1 MPLNA
6 YTRRAGADRRC
17 RRCGYAQ
24 ETLPHVTNHCL
35 QAHAEA
41 YQLRHD
47 AILAR
52 LERATRLSPGDDLR
66 VNRRVPGL
74 DSPLHPDLVVSRG
87 VHVTLVDVTV
97 AFENR
102 PDALRAAAAD
112 KERKYE
118 PLGQELRRQGKTASV
133 HALVL
138 GSLGTWVRSNE
149 TTLRQLRVSRVYARL
164 MRKLMVSD
172 TLRWSRDV
180 YVEHITG
187 SRQY

>member
-1 MPLNA
+1 M
-6 YTRRAGADRRC
+6 
-17 RRCGYAQ
+17 
-24 ETLPHVTNHCL
+24 TNHCL

-41 YQLRHD
+41 YQLRHN

-74 DSPLHPDLVVSRG
+74 DSPLRPDLVVTRG
-87 VHVTLVDVTV
+87 DNVTMVDVTV

-102 PDALRAAAAD
+102 PEALRAAAAD
-112 KERKYE
+112 KERKYA
-118 PLGQELRRQGKTASV
+118 PLVEELRRQGKTASV

-138 GSLGTWVRSNE
+138 GSLGTWVRGNE
-149 TTLRQLRVSRVYARL
+149 GTLRQLRVSRVYARL

-172 TLRWSRDV
+172 TLRWSRDI
-180 YVEHITG
+180 YIEHITG